1 MTTLKR
7 SKAAAAHGHHE
18 DIDDA
23 DYRALAGFRYEVRKF
38 MAFSKKAAEAA
49 GLQPQQYQ
57 ALLAIKAR
65 EGSERIATTALAEEL
80 FIGSSTAVEL
90 LDRLEARGL
99 VSRSVLAEDRR
110 RTVVALTPEANRILR
125 SLAAVHRDE
134 LRQHVPALI
143 SLLARI
149 GPDAPTLP

>member
-1 MTTLKR
+1 MT
-7 SKAAAAHGHHE
+7 AAKQSRGAAVPDHQ
-18 DIDDA
+18 DIEDA

-38 MAFSKKAAEAA
+38 MAFSKRAAESV

-57 ALLAIKAR
+57 ALLVIKAR
-65 EGSERIATTALAEEL
+65 ETSGRIATSALAEEL
-80 FIGSSTAVEL
+80 FIGTSTAVEL

-99 VSRSVLAEDRR
+99 VSRWVLAEDRR
-110 RTVVALTPEANRILR
+110 RTVVSLTPEAHRILR

-149 GPDAPTLP
+149 GPGVPTPT